1 MRSPRNGNQYYI
13 IMEIFLK
20 SKNGGFM
27 MWSDALDF
35 YFRYDSWDRSYL
47 QVCKQ
52 ETNQC
57 KVYKFIHLA

>member
-1 MRSPRNGNQYYI
+1 
-13 IMEIFLK
+13 MEIFLK